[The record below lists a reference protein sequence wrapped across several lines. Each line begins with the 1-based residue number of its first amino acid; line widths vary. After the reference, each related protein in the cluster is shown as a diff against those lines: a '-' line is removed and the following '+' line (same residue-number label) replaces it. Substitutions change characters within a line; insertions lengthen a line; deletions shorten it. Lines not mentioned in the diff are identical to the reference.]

1 MVSSLK
7 VKFSLSQFSFPRS
20 LNSDDYLEG
29 EIKVSLEL
37 QNTRQQI
44 LLLRP

>member
-7 VKFSLSQFSFPRS
+7 VKSSLSQFSFPRS
-20 LNSDDYLEG
+20 LNSDDYLG

-37 QNTRQQI
+37 QNTQQQI